1 MLYIQ
6 KTCSCLFYFYL
17 ELCFGTP
24 LQSESRALFLGNL
37 FHHLVLALEVSE
49 AVFVDMDFD
58 EDRQELGKYG
68 KGLDR
73 GHLTVCNYCAIKIG
87 GDEVEDVMVV
97 GQKILLKQFL
107 LLHF

>member
-1 MLYIQ
+1 MKVGHY
-6 KTCSCLFYFYL
+6 
-17 ELCFGTP
+17 
-24 LQSESRALFLGNL
+24 FLGNL
-37 FHHLVLALEVSE
+37 FHHLVLALEVYE

-68 KGLDR
+68 KGLNR
-73 GHLTVCNYCAIKIG
+73 GHLTVCNYWAIKIG

-107 LLHF
+107 LLHFLEISSFFFTY